1 MNVLSIIEI
10 LGTIAFSISGAMAA
24 IRKQVD
30 LFGVILL
37 GMTTAV
43 GGGVTR
49 DIMLGYT
56 PPRIFQALPLL
67 GIAFL
72 SSLGVFLVAYFFQD
86 KYQKNHVMVDRINN
100 IFDALG
106 LGLFTVMGMDVAA
119 AGGNE
124 HIVVLVF
131 FGAVTGIGGGLL
143 RDLMVNEIP
152 FVLKKHIYAVAS
164 IAGGIGYY
172 VMGHCAVPRTVSV
185 VLSITIVVVLR
196 MLATKYHWNLPK
208 VDVKSLTSSRKRC

>member
-1 MNVLSIIEI
+1 MNVLNIIEI
-10 LGTIAFSISGAMAA
+10 LGTIAFAVSGAMVA

-43 GGGVTR
+43 GGGITR
-49 DIMLGYT
+49 DVLLGDT
-56 PPRIFQALPLL
+56 PPRVFQALQILA
-67 GIAFL
+67 IAFFT
-72 SSLGVFLVAYFFQD
+72 SLLVFLIAYFFQD
-86 KYQKNHVMVDRINN
+86 RYQKNHLMVDRVNN

-119 AGGNE
+119 GAGIQNM
-124 HIVVLVF
+124 IILVF

-152 FVLKKHIYAVAS
+152 FVLKKHVYAVAS
-164 IAGGIGYY
+164 LTGGTCYY
-172 VMGHCAVPRTVSV
+172 VMERYFVPDKVSV
-185 VLSITIVVVLR
+185 VISIAVVVMLR
-196 MLATKYHWNLPK
+196 MLATRYRWNLPK
-208 VDVKSLTSSRKRC
+208 VCVDS